1 MAGAQEEYRD
11 MTCAICGMNHMT
23 SECIQPAGYGCDTVG
38 IEGIILGAPDA
49 YVAAERAIEAIV
61 DCP

>member
-1 MAGAQEEYRD
+1 